1 MIILVAR
8 IHISMELKKSTDANL
23 ENKKSVYFLIGL
35 LMSLGVILL
44 AFEWTQYEGEVG
56 SLGEL
61 QVDLEE
67 EEMIPIT
74 QQQPPPPPPP
84 PPQTTIIE
92 IVEDDEEIEEELEIE
107 DTESDEDEVIE
118 FVDIPEEVIEE
129 PQIFTIVEEN
139 PEFPGGEAKL
149 MEYLG
154 KNTKFPA
161 IAKDAGIQG
170 IVYVQFVVMEDGSIN
185 DDMITILRGVH
196 PALDAEAIRVVKGM
210 PNWKPGRQRGKPVR
224 VYFKLPFRFTLR

>member
-1 MIILVAR
+1 MQ
-8 IHISMELKKSTDANL
+8 LKKNPEADI
-23 ENKKSVYFLIGL
+23 ENKKGVYFLIGL
-35 LMSLGVILL
+35 LLSLGVVLV
-44 AFEWTQYEGEVG
+44 AFEWTQYEGDVG
-56 SLGEL
+56 KLGEL
-61 QVDLEE
+61 DIELEE

-92 IVEDDEEIEEELEIE
+92 IVEDDEELEDELEIE
-107 DTESDEDEVIE
+107 DTESDEDEIIE
-118 FVDIPEEVIEE
+118 FVDIPEETAEE

-139 PEFPGGEAKL
+139 PEFPGGERAL
-149 MEYLG
+149 FEYLG

-210 PNWKPGRQRGKPVR
+210 PDWKPGRQRGKSVR
-224 VYFKLPFRFTLR
+224 VYYKLPFRFILK

>member
-1 MIILVAR
+1 MQ
-8 IHISMELKKSTDANL
+8 LKKNPEADI
-23 ENKKSVYFLIGL
+23 ENKKGVYFLIGL
-35 LMSLGVILL
+35 LISLGVVLV
-44 AFEWTQYEGEVG
+44 AFEWTQYEGDVG
-56 SLGEL
+56 KLGEL
-61 QVDLEE
+61 DIELDE

-84 PPQTTIIE
+84 PPPTTIIE
-92 IVEDDEEIEEELEIE
+92 IVEDDEELEEELEIE
-107 DTESDEDEVIE
+107 DTESDEDEMIE
-118 FVDIPEEVIEE
+118 FVDIPDEVAEE

-139 PEFPGGEAKL
+139 PEFPGGERAL
-149 MEYLG
+149 FEFLG

-196 PALDAEAIRVVKGM
+196 PALDAEAIRVVKSM
-210 PNWKPGRQRGKPVR
+210 PDWKPGRQRGKAVR
-224 VYFKLPFRFTLR
+224 VYYKLPFRFILK

>member
-1 MIILVAR
+1 
-8 IHISMELKKSTDANL
+8 MELKKSTDANL

-35 LMSLGVILL
+35 LMAMGVILL
-44 AFEWTQYEGEVG
+44 AFEWTQYEGAVG

-84 PPQTTIIE
+84 PPPQTIIE
-92 IVEDDEEIEEELEIE
+92 IVEDDEEIEEELVIE

-139 PEFPGGEAKL
+139 PEFPGGEAALFK
-149 MEYLG
+149 YLG

-196 PALDAEAIRVVKGM
+196 PALDAEAVRVVKEM
-210 PNWKPGRQRGKPVR
+210 PDWKPGRQRGKAVR
-224 VYFKLPFRFTLR
+224 VYYKLPFRFTLK

>member
-1 MIILVAR
+1 
-8 IHISMELKKSTDANL
+8 MEIKKSSEANL
-23 ENKKSVYFLIGL
+23 ENKKGVYFLVGL
-35 LMSLGVILL
+35 MLSLGIVLIS
-44 AFEWTQYEGEVG
+44 FEWSKPQEEVA

-61 QVDLEE
+61 QLELEE

-107 DTESDEDEVIE
+107 DTEIDEEEIIE
-118 FVDIPEEVIEE
+118 FVDIPEEVVEE

-139 PEFPGGEAKL
+139 PEFPGGEAALFKFL
-149 MEYLG
+149 SD
-154 KNTKFPA
+154 NTKYPA

-170 IVYVQFVVMEDGSIN
+170 IVYVQFVVMEDGSVN
-185 DDMITILRGVH
+185 PDMVDILRGVH
-196 PALDAEAIRVVKGM
+196 PACDAEAIRVVKSM
-210 PNWKPGRQRGKPVR
+210 PKWKPGKQRGKPVR
-224 VYFKLPFRFTLR
+224 VYYKLPFRFTLR

>member
-1 MIILVAR
+1 
-8 IHISMELKKSTDANL
+8 MEIKKSPEANL
-23 ENKKSVYFLIGL
+23 EKRKSFYFLVGL
-35 LMSLGVILL
+35 MLSLGVVLV
-44 AFEWTQYEGEVG
+44 AFEWSKPEEEAG

-61 QVDLEE
+61 NLELEE

-74 QQQPPPPPPP
+74 QQTPPPPPPP

-92 IVEDDEEIEEELEIE
+92 IVEDDQEIEEELEIE
-107 DTESDEDEVIE
+107 DTEDNEDDVIE
-118 FVDIPEEVIEE
+118 FVDIPEEVVEA

-139 PEFPGGEAKL
+139 PEFPGGEKAL
-149 MEYLG
+149 FEFLG

-185 DDMITILRGVH
+185 PDMVEILRGVH
-196 PALDAEAIRVVKGM
+196 PALDQEAIRVVKSM
-210 PNWKPGRQRGKPVR
+210 PKWSPGKQRGKAVR
-224 VYFKLPFRFTLR
+224 VYYKLPFRFTLK